1 MQRLL
6 FESSPLLI
14 FLCAGVGLGY
24 AYILYKSKHT
34 WSKTVNRILFGL
46 RAVLVF
52 FLAVLLLGPVLKLIT
67 NQFEKPT
74 WVYLV
79 DSSASVAEVIDS
91 IGREKLNQDLNV
103 SRQAINDL
111 GYESKVFDL
120 GGNEINNLVFNAP
133 ASDLNRGIQHVINQF
148 EGRNLAGI
156 VLVSDGIYNSGA
168 SPAYAPVRVPV
179 YTLGVGDTTARVD
192 VVLKNVAFNKVAYQ
206 GNKFPVRA
214 QVLLQGIDNQNVT
227 VSISKDGK
235 VVNTLSK
242 ESLNKSFVE
251 FDFQLDAKE
260 KGIQRYDVSVRPIT
274 GETNLRNNNSS
285 IFIEVVEG
293 KKKIVLI
300 APAPHPDIKA
310 LKSVVEKNSNYEFI
324 VHIPGVT
331 EADAALLKPGAAE
344 LFIFHQVIDNSG
356 KTAAL
361 FQTLYKSNA
370 SVLLMI
376 GSNSNLRQLAAYQI
390 PIQFESLGGQ
400 WDDVTP
406 VVNSN
411 FRDFSFSDNT
421 NGIFARYPPADV
433 PFGKFTWPATA
444 SVLLYQFIG
453 SIATDRPLLMVW
465 PDNNR
470 KISVLIGEGL
480 WRWRL
485 NEFSDTGN
493 TVAFDELFS
502 KLVQYL
508 STLEDK
514 RKFRSFPLQNE
525 FSDSEPVVIEGQVY
539 NDLFELVYGNTIK
552 LDVRNESGAITN
564 YSYVISPGS
573 ARYRIG
579 GLKEGVYRFTAS
591 TVVNDKTETVS
602 GQFLVRAQNLEAQNL
617 TADFGLLRSV
627 ARQSGGK
634 FYPAA
639 QINQLTTDLQQVKAA
654 SLIHTE
660 ETFNQLINLKWVFFL
675 LLALI
680 SGEWFMRKYLGG
692 Y

>member
-6 FESSPLLI
+6 FESSPLFI
-14 FLCAGVGLGY
+14 FLCAGLGLGY
-24 AYILYKSKHT
+24 AYLLYKARHT
-34 WSKTVNRILFGL
+34 WSKTINRILFGL

-67 NQFEKPT
+67 NQYEKPT

-91 IGREKLNQDLNV
+91 VNREKLIQNIKA
-103 SRQAINDL
+103 SREAVAAQ
-111 GYESKVFDL
+111 GYETKTFDL
-120 GGNEINNLVFNAP
+120 TGNEINSPVFNAP
-133 ASDLNRGIQHVINQF
+133 ASDLNRGVQNIVHQF

-156 VLVSDGIYNSGA
+156 VLLSDGIYNSGA
-168 SPAYAPVRVPV
+168 SPVYAPVRVPV
-179 YTLGVGDTTARVD
+179 YTLGVGDTTARMD
-192 VVLKNVAFNKVAYQ
+192 LVLKNVAFNKVAYE

-214 QVLLQGIDNQNVT
+214 QVLLQGVSNQNVS
-227 VSISKDGK
+227 VSVLKAGK
-235 VVNTLSK
+235 VLTTLNR
-242 ESLNKSFVE
+242 ESQSKSFLD
-251 FDFQLDAKE
+251 FDFQLDADQ
-260 KGIQRYDVSVRPIT
+260 KGIQRYDVLVKAIT
-274 GETNLRNNNSS
+274 GETNQRNNVTS

-310 LKSVVEKNSNYEFI
+310 LKTVVEKNSNYEFI
-324 VHIPGVT
+324 AHIPGVA
-331 EADAALLKPGAAE
+331 EAPADVLKPGAAE
-344 LFIFHQVIDNSG
+344 LFIFHQVIDVAG
-356 KTAAL
+356 KTTPL
-361 FQTLYKSNA
+361 FQTLYKSNS

-376 GSNSNLRQLAAYQI
+376 GSNTNLRQLAANQI
-390 PIQFESLGGQ
+390 PIQFESFGGQ

-411 FRDFSFSDNT
+411 FRDFGFSENT
-421 NGIFARYPPADV
+421 TGIFSRYPPADV
-433 PFGKFTWPATA
+433 PFGKFTWPVSA
-444 SVLLYQFIG
+444 SVLLYQRIG
-453 SIATDRPLLMVW
+453 SIATDRPMLLTW

-470 KISVLIGEGL
+470 KISVLMGEGI

-485 NEFSDTGN
+485 NEFADTGN
-493 TVAFDELFS
+493 TIAFDELFS
-502 KLVQYL
+502 KLIQYL

-525 FSDSEPVVIEGQVY
+525 FSDSEPVVIESQVY
-539 NDLFELVYGNTIK
+539 NDLFELVYGNTVK
-552 LDVRNESGAITN
+552 VEVRNEQSEVFN

-579 GLKEGVYRFTAS
+579 GLKEGVYRLNAS
-591 TVVNDKTETVS
+591 TIVNDKTETVS

-617 TADFGLLRSV
+617 TADFGLLRTL
-627 ARQSGGK
+627 AQQTGGK
-634 FYPAA
+634 FYNTE
-639 QINQLTTDLQQVKAA
+639 QIKQLATDLQQVKAA

-680 SGEWFMRKYLGG
+680 SAEWFTRKYMGG

>member
-1 MQRLL
+1 M
-6 FESSPLLI
+6 
-14 FLCAGVGLGY
+14 GY
-24 AYILYKSKHT
+24 AYLLYKSKHT
-34 WSKTVNRILFGL
+34 WGKTVNRILFGL

-91 IGREKLNQDLNV
+91 VGREKLNQDLRA

-120 GGNEINNLVFNAP
+120 SGTEINNSVFNAP
-133 ASDLNRGIQHVINQF
+133 ASDLNRGIQNVINQF

-214 QVLLQGIDNQNVT
+214 QVLLQGIDNQNVA

-242 ESLNKSFVE
+242 ESLSKSFVE
-251 FDFQLDAKE
+251 FDFQLYAKE
-260 KGIQRYDVSVRPIT
+260 KGIQRYDVSVRPIA

-324 VHIPGVT
+324 VHIPGVV

-390 PIQFESLGGQ
+390 PIQFESFGGQ

-444 SVLLYQFIG
+444 SVLLYQRIG

-470 KISVLIGEGL
+470 KISALIGEGL

-525 FSDSEPVVIEGQVY
+525 FSDSEPVVIESQVY

-627 ARQSGGK
+627 AQQSGGK
-634 FYPAA
+634 FYPVA

-680 SGEWFMRKYLGG
+680 SAEWFMRKYLGG

>member
-6 FESSPLLI
+6 FESSPLFI
-14 FLCAGVGLGY
+14 FLCAGVALGY
-24 AYILYKSKHT
+24 AYLLYKTRHT
-34 WSKTVNRILFGL
+34 WSKTINRILFGL

-52 FLAVLLLGPVLKLIT
+52 FLAILLLGPVLKLIT

-79 DSSASVAEVIDS
+79 DSSSSIADVLDSVNRQKLIQDVNAS
-91 IGREKLNQDLNV
+91 RE
-103 SRQAINDL
+103 AISEL
-111 GYESKVFDL
+111 GYDTKLFDL
-120 GGNEINNLVFNAP
+120 AGNELNRAEFNAP
-133 ASDLNRGIQHVINQF
+133 ASDLNRGIQNIVHQF
-148 EGRNLAGI
+148 EGRNLAGL
-156 VLVSDGIYNSGA
+156 VLLSDGIYNSGS
-168 SPAYAPVRVPV
+168 SPVYAPVRVPV
-179 YTLGVGDTTARVD
+179 YTVGVGDTTARVD
-192 VVLKNVAFNKVAYQ
+192 LVLKNVAFNKVAYE

-214 QVLLQGIDNQNVT
+214 QVLLQGISNQNVS
-227 VSISKDGK
+227 VSISKEGK
-235 VVNTLSK
+235 VLTTLNKDSQ
-242 ESLNKSFVE
+242 NKSFLD
-251 FDFQLDAKE
+251 FDFQLDATQ
-260 KGIQRYDVSVRPIT
+260 KGIQRYDVLVRAVA
-274 GETNLRNNNSS
+274 GETNIRNNAAS

-310 LKSVVEKNSNYEFI
+310 LKTVVEKNSNYEFVI
-324 VHIPGVT
+324 HIPGVA
-331 EADAALLKPGAAE
+331 EAEPGLLKPGAAE
-344 LFIFHQVIDNSG
+344 LFIFHQVLDVAG
-356 KTAAL
+356 KTIPL
-361 FQTLYKSNA
+361 FQTLYKSNS

-390 PIQFESLGGQ
+390 PIQFESFGGQ

-421 NGIFARYPPADV
+421 NGIFSRYPPADV
-433 PFGKFTWPATA
+433 PFGKFTWPASA
-444 SVLLYQFIG
+444 DVLLYQRIG
-453 SIATDRPLLMVW
+453 SIATDRPILMTW

-525 FSDSEPVVIEGQVY
+525 FSDAEPVVIESQVY
-539 NDLFELVYGNTIK
+539 NDLFELVYGNTVK
-552 LDVRNESGAITN
+552 LEVRNEAGEIFN

-579 GLKEGVYRFTAS
+579 GLKEGVYRFNAS
-591 TVVNDKTETVS
+591 TVLNDKTEVVT

-617 TADFGLLRSV
+617 TADFGLLRTL
-627 ARQSGGK
+627 AQQTGGK
-634 FYPAA
+634 FYKAE
-639 QINQLTTDLQQVKAA
+639 QVNQLNTDLQQVKAT

-680 SGEWFMRKYLGG
+680 SAEWFTRKYMGG

>member
-14 FLCAGVGLGY
+14 FLCAGAGLGY

-46 RAVLVF
+46 RAALVF

-91 IGREKLNQDLNV
+91 VGREKLNQDLNI

-120 GGNEINNLVFNAP
+120 SGTEIDNTVFNAP
-133 ASDLNRGIQHVINQF
+133 ASDLNRGIQQVINQF

-214 QVLLQGIDNQNVT
+214 QVLLQGVDNQNVAVT
-227 VSISKDGK
+227 ISKDGK

-260 KGIQRYDVSVRPIT
+260 KGIQRYDVSVRPIA

-310 LKSVVEKNSNYEFI
+310 LKSVVEKNSNYEFL
-324 VHIPGVT
+324 VHIPGIA

-361 FQTLYKSNA
+361 FQTLYKSNS

-390 PIQFESLGGQ
+390 PIQFESFGGQ

-433 PFGKFTWPATA
+433 PFGKFTWPANA
-444 SVLLYQFIG
+444 SVLLYQRIG
-453 SIATDRPLLMVW
+453 SIATDRPMLMVW

-525 FSDSEPVVIEGQVY
+525 FSDSEPVVIESQVY

-552 LDVRNESGAITN
+552 LNVRNESGAVTN

-591 TVVNDKTETVS
+591 TVVNDKTETVN

-617 TADFGLLRSV
+617 TADFGLLRSI
-627 ARQSGGK
+627 AQQSGGK

-680 SGEWFMRKYLGG
+680 SVEWFMRKYLGG

>member
-1 MQRLL
+1 M
-6 FESSPLLI
+6 
-14 FLCAGVGLGY
+14 
-24 AYILYKSKHT
+24 
-34 WSKTVNRILFGL
+34 
-46 RAVLVF
+46 VF

-67 NQFEKPT
+67 NQYEKPT

-79 DSSASVAEVIDS
+79 DSSSSIAEAVDS
-91 IGREKLNQDLNV
+91 LDREQLVRAVNS
-103 SRQAINDL
+103 SREAVREQ
-111 GYESKVFDL
+111 GYESQLVDL
-120 GGNEINNLVFNAP
+120 SGNEIADPVFNAP
-133 ASDLNRGIQHVINQF
+133 ASDINRGIQNIVHQF

-156 VLVSDGIYNSGA
+156 VLLSDGIYNSGA
-168 SPAYAPVRVPV
+168 SPVYAPVRVPV

-192 VVLKNVAFNKVAYQ
+192 LVLKNVAFNKVAYE

-214 QVLLQGIDNQNVT
+214 QVLLQGTSNQNITVT
-227 VSISKDGK
+227 ISKDGK
-235 VVNTLSK
+235 VVA
-242 ESLNKSFVE
+242 SLNKDSQSKSFLE
-251 FDFQLDAKE
+251 FDFQLDADK
-260 KGIQRYDVSVRPIT
+260 KGIQRFDVSVKALS
-274 GETNLRNNNSS
+274 GETNLRNNATS

-293 KKKIVLI
+293 KKKIVMI

-324 VHIPGVT
+324 VHIPGVD
-331 EADAALLKPGAAE
+331 EAAAELLKPGVAE
-344 LFIFHQVIDNSG
+344 LFIFHQAIDVAG
-356 KTAAL
+356 KTTSL
-361 FQTLYKSNA
+361 FQTLYKSNS

-390 PIQFESLGGQ
+390 PVQFESLGGQ

-411 FRDFSFSDNT
+411 FRDFGFSENT

-433 PFGKFTWPATA
+433 PFGKFTWPVSAN
-444 SVLLYQFIG
+444 VLLYQRIG
-453 SIATDRPLLMVW
+453 SVATDRPMLFTW
-465 PDNNR
+465 PDNSR
-470 KISVLIGEGL
+470 KLAVLIGEGI
-480 WRWRL
+480 WRWRM
-485 NEFSDTGN
+485 NEFADTGN
-493 TVAFDELFS
+493 TIAFDELFS
-502 KLVQYL
+502 KLVQYM

-525 FSDSEPVVIEGQVY
+525 FSDAEPVVIESQVY

-552 LDVRNESGAITN
+552 LDVRNESGAVTN

-591 TVVNDKTETVS
+591 TVVSDKTEAVS
-602 GQFLVRAQNLEAQNL
+602 GQFLVRAQNLESQNL
-617 TADFGLLRSV
+617 TADFGLLRTL
-627 ARQSGGK
+627 AQQTGGK
-634 FYPAA
+634 FYRAD
-639 QINQLTTDLQQVKAA
+639 QVNQLATDLQQTKAA

-680 SGEWFMRKYLGG
+680 STEWFLRKYLGG

>member
-14 FLCAGVGLGY
+14 FLCAGAGLGY
-24 AYILYKSKHT
+24 AYLLYKSKHT

-91 IGREKLNQDLNV
+91 VGREKLNQDLNV

-120 GGNEINNLVFNAP
+120 SGNEINNSVFNAP
-133 ASDLNRGIQHVINQF
+133 ASDLNRGIQNVINQF

-214 QVLLQGIDNQNVT
+214 QVLLQGIDNQNVA

-260 KGIQRYDVSVRPIT
+260 KGIQRYDVSVRPIA

-324 VHIPGVT
+324 VHIPGVA

-390 PIQFESLGGQ
+390 PIQFESFGGQ

-444 SVLLYQFIG
+444 SVLLYQRIG

-525 FSDSEPVVIEGQVY
+525 FSDSEPVVIESQVY

-552 LDVRNESGAITN
+552 LDVRNESGAVTN
-564 YSYVISPGS
+564 YNYVISPGS

-591 TVVNDKTETVS
+591 TVVNDKTETVN

-627 ARQSGGK
+627 AQQSGGK
-634 FYPAA
+634 FYPSA

-675 LLALI
+675 LLTLI
-680 SGEWFMRKYLGG
+680 SAEWFMRKYLGG